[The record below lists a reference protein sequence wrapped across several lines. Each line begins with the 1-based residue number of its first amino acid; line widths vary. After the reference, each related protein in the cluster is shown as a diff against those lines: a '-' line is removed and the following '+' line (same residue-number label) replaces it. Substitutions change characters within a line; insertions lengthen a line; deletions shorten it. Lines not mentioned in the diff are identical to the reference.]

1 MPKKKVH
8 FPQIPLTE
16 LKKILR
22 SEASVT
28 RRPRNVSVEKR
39 KGNEPYSLPLLP
51 EEYKGEWHG
60 TAFGEGRGVGAKSFR
75 EI

>member
-22 SEASVT
+22 SESSIN

-39 KGNEPYSLPLLP
+39 KGNEPYSLPLLL